1 MDVSKELRQKIIEL
15 CKSENY
21 NVTKLAT
28 ESGLARSTIDS
39 FIGKS
44 KKTNTITIRTLLHI
58 CEAFK
63 IQLKDIFN
71 YDSFKEFGS
80 TNYPKSKEING
91 NLYLSTAVRQRI
103 MNIRKSQK
111 IKIKQ
116 ISNISN
122 INYSTVRSFMKGEEE
137 TITIEKLYKICKGM
151 KIDLYDFFDD
161 PLFLNVKDET
171 ERKETKK
178 VKESS
183 KKLDALV

>member
-1 MDVSKELRQKIIEL
+1 MDVSNELRQKIIEL
-15 CKSENY
+15 CKSKNY
-21 NVTKLAT
+21 TVTKLST

-44 KKTNTITIRTLLHI
+44 NKTKTITIRTLLHI
-58 CEAFK
+58 CEALK

-71 YDSFKEFGS
+71 YDSFKEFYS
-80 TNYPKSKEING
+80 SNYPKSKEITG
-91 NLYLSTAVRQRI
+91 YLYLSTAVRQRI
-103 MNIRKSQK
+103 MNIRTSQK

-116 ISNISN
+116 ISNGSN
-122 INYSTVRSFMKGEEE
+122 INYSTVRSFMKGEKE
-137 TITIEKLYKICKGM
+137 TITVEKLYKICKGM

-178 VKESS
+178 FRESS
-183 KKLDALV
+183 KKLDSLA

>member
-1 MDVSKELRQKIIEL
+1 
-15 CKSENY
+15 
-21 NVTKLAT
+21 
-28 ESGLARSTIDS
+28 
-39 FIGKS
+39 
-44 KKTNTITIRTLLHI
+44 
-58 CEAFK
+58 
-63 IQLKDIFN
+63 
-71 YDSFKEFGS
+71 
-80 TNYPKSKEING
+80 
-91 NLYLSTAVRQRI
+91 
-103 MNIRKSQK
+103 MNIRTSQK

-116 ISNISN
+116 ISDDSN
-122 INYSTVRSFMKGEEE
+122 INYSTVRSFMRGEKE